1 MKITTFFKL
10 VTVTTFASVS
20 LLVSES
26 VFADSTTTLNAQQA
40 QNQLDNGIFKGD
52 IVYQDDDIT
61 VRSFGDNQDV
71 ATAIANANNTVSAGT
86 TTTNSANTSSK
97 FSPYAS
103 IKTTTTGNGGVARLN
118 AGDSGRVLYWS
129 VKPATE
135 WPYEFNGSVKIKY
148 YSGASRTVLVGGVG
162 ALHSTLSGSVTMNKN
177 HGGHASFTGSAVSL
191 NGNTYHV
198 LPSVGT
204 SF

>member
-71 ATAIANANNTVSAGT
+71 ATAIANAN
-86 TTTNSANTSSK
+86 K
-97 FSPYAS
+97 
-103 IKTTTTGNGGVARLN
+103 I
-118 AGDSGRVLYWS
+118 GR
-129 VKPATE
+129 A
-135 WPYEFNGSVKIKY
+135 
-148 YSGASRTVLVGGVG
+148 
-162 ALHSTLSGSVTMNKN
+162 
-177 HGGHASFTGSAVSL
+177 
-191 NGNTYHV
+191 HV
-198 LPSVGT
+198 
-204 SF
+204 

>member
-1 MKITTFFKL
+1 MKVTNFLKL
-10 VTVTTFASVS
+10 VTVTAFAGAS

-40 QNQLDNGIFKGD
+40 QNQLDNGSFKGD

-71 ATAIANANNTVSAGT
+71 ATAIANAENTVSAGT

-103 IKTTTTGNGGVARLN
+103 IKTTATGNGGVARLN

-135 WPYEFNGSVKIKY
+135 WPYNFNGSVNIKY
-148 YSGASRTVLVGGVG
+148 YSGASRTASVGGFG

-177 HGGHASFTGSAVSL
+177 RGGHATFTGSAVSV
-191 NGNTYHV
+191 NGHTYRV